1 MKSAHTFLP
10 GAFSLLLC
18 TGALAQSNAAQTRQ
32 FEWQTATPESEGMS
46 SAKLEALKARLASKK
61 TKAFL
66 VIRNDRIVYEW
77 YGDGHSA
84 TNRHGTASLAKA
96 VVGGLSLAV
105 AMTDGRISLD
115 DPASKFVPQWKSEPN
130 KSKITVRQ
138 LGSHTSGL
146 ADAEEDGKPHE
157 QLAGWKGDFWKR
169 LNPPDDPFTIARDR
183 TPMIFKPGEK
193 FQYSNPG
200 IAMMTYCVTAA
211 IGEGAH
217 KDVRTLLRER
227 VMHPIGVADAEWSAG
242 YGKTDTV
249 DDLPLVG
256 SWGGGAYTARA
267 MARLGRLV
275 LREGD
280 WDGRRILSRE
290 SVHAVTRDAG
300 LPGDCGMGWWGNGG
314 ARYAGLPKDAIWGA
328 GAGDQLL
335 LVVPSLSL
343 IMVRN
348 GQTLEPGP
356 GEPPVRQDDV
366 FTKYHDYRARILFEP
381 LVEAIVDKG
390 RSALVAPYPPSKVIT
405 GIEWAPKETIRRA
418 AKGSDNWPV
427 TWADDDALYG
437 AYGDGNGFEPFTPQK
452 LSMGFARI
460 TGGASNFRGENL
472 RSASGETL
480 GQGAAGRKAS
490 GLLSVQGILYLWT
503 RNATNAQLAW
513 SSDHGATWSW
523 ADWRFTESFGCPTF
537 VNFGRD
543 YAGARD
549 GHVYVCSPDHGSAY
563 ERADRFV
570 LASVPKDRIRD
581 RAAYEFFGRVDENG
595 QPIWSREIGT
605 RGAAFS
611 FPGGCYR
618 PGITFN
624 PSLQRYLLVQALPGA
639 GSKDQAGKVD
649 TRFSGGL
656 AVFDAPELWGPWTTA
671 FFAREW
677 DAGPGDSASFPPKW
691 MSDDG
696 REVHLVF
703 AGDDSFSVRAAKLT
717 TAETAGSG
725 TASTSYFPPPE
736 SQGGWRTL
744 DNPEEIRRLGGMDPD
759 KLSALKDWLLQSDK
773 RNFAAVVIRNGYVVL
788 EVERGNSAKTD
799 SRRVASVSKAV
810 CATVLAIASERS
822 QRGLTPRKMKFDD
835 PAFDFIPWAQPLS
848 DPRKAG
854 ITVKQL
860 LNHTSGLCPEATGAR
875 NDGSWEYIFG
885 HTGDARTEK
894 LAFDPGT
901 ACGYSSHALHH
912 ASLVCETV
920 TGKPYDQFAIE
931 ALFKPVGVE
940 HWWFQYYDG
949 GEKIGRHPSHGLGM
963 PARDLA
969 RIAYCMLRGGR
980 WQNQQVVPRWFAEET
995 GAPTHS
1001 VKTREM
1007 RFKRD
1012 AESFSHAWELPGRLT
1027 GEGGNGAG
1035 IPRDARYK
1043 PGSGGQLIAFVP
1055 SLDLVITR
1063 QTGSS
1068 GQWEYEDYL
1077 RRACAATP

>member
-1 MKSAHTFLP
+1 
-10 GAFSLLLC
+10 
-18 TGALAQSNAAQTRQ
+18 
-32 FEWQTATPESEGMS
+32 MS
-46 SAKLEALKARLASKK
+46 SAKLEQLKTRLAGKK

-66 VIRNDRIVYEW
+66 VVRNDRIVYEW
-77 YGDGHSA
+77 YSDGTSA

-105 AMTDGRISLD
+105 AMTDGKISLD
-115 DPASKFVPQWKSEPN
+115 DPVAKFVPQWKNEAG
-130 KSKITVRQ
+130 KSKITVRH

-157 QLAGWKGDFWKR
+157 QLTGWKGDFWKR

-183 TPMIFKPGEK
+183 TPMIFAPGEK
-193 FQYSNPG
+193 LQYSNPG
-200 IAMMTYCVTAA
+200 IAMMTYCATAA
-211 IGEGAH
+211 IREGTH
-217 KDVRTLLRER
+217 KDIRTLLRER
-227 VMHPIGVADAEWSAG
+227 VMRPIGVADTEWSVG
-242 YGKTDTV
+242 YGKTDIV
-249 DDLPLVG
+249 DGLPLVG
-256 SWGGGAYTARA
+256 SWGGGNFTARA

-290 SVHAVTRDAG
+290 SVRSVTGDAG

-314 ARYAGLPKDAIWGA
+314 ARYAGLPKDAVWGA

-335 LVVPSLSL
+335 LVIPSLNL
-343 IMVRN
+343 VMLRN

-381 LVEAIVDKG
+381 LVEAITG
-390 RSALVAPYPPSKVIT
+390 RAGQSRSALAAPYPPSKAIT
-405 GIEWAPKETIRRA
+405 GLEWGPKETIKRA
-418 AKGSDNWPV
+418 AKGSDNWPL

-460 TGGASNFRGENL
+460 TGGAANFQGANV
-472 RSASGETL
+472 RSLSGETL
-480 GQGAAGRKAS
+480 GQGPAGKKAS
-490 GLLSVQGILYLWT
+490 GLLCVDGILYLLT

-513 SSDHGATWSW
+513 SADHGATWSW

-537 VNFGRD
+537 VNFGRN

-549 GHVYVCSPDHGSAY
+549 GYVYVCSPDSNSAY
-563 ERADRFV
+563 ERADRLV
-570 LASVPKDRIRD
+570 LARVPKDRIRD
-581 RAAYEFFGRVDENG
+581 RDAYEFFVRADGNG
-595 QPIWSREIGT
+595 QPLWSREIRD
-605 RGAAFS
+605 RGGS
-611 FPGGCYR
+611 FQFAGGCYR
-618 PGITFN
+618 PGTTFN
-624 PSLQRYLLVQALPGA
+624 RALQRYLLVQALPGP
-639 GSKDQAGKVD
+639 GSKDAAGRID

-656 AVFDAPELWGPWTTA
+656 AIFDAPEPWGPWTTA
-671 FFAREW
+671 YFASEW
-677 DAGPGDSASFPPKW
+677 DIGPGDSASLPTKW
-691 MSDDG
+691 MSEDG
-696 REVHLVF
+696 RELQLVF
-703 AGDDSFSVRAAKLT
+703 SGDDSFSVRAAKVT
-717 TAETAGSG
+717 EVKSSGNETA
-725 TASTSYFPPPE
+725 AVAAYFPPPE
-736 SQGGWRTL
+736 SKGGWRTL
-744 DNPEEIRRLGGMDPD
+744 EAPDEIRRLGGMDPD
-759 KLSALKDWLLQSDK
+759 KLGALKDWLLQSDK
-773 RNFAAVVIRNGYVVL
+773 RTFAAVVIRNGYVLL
-788 EVERGNSAKTD
+788 EVERGNSAKMD

-810 CATVLAIASERS
+810 CSTVLAIASERS
-822 QRGLTPRKMKFDD
+822 QQGLTPRKMKFDD

-848 DPRKAG
+848 DPRKAH

-860 LNHTSGLCPEATGAR
+860 LNHTSGLCPEVTGAP
-875 NDGSWEYIFG
+875 NDGSWEYLFG
-885 HTGDARTEK
+885 QTGDPRTAK

-901 ACGYSSHALHH
+901 ACGYSTHALAH
-912 ASLVCETV
+912 AALVCEAV

-931 ALFKPVGVE
+931 ALFKPIGVE

-949 GEKIGRHPSHGLGM
+949 GEKIGRHPSHGMGM

-980 WQNQQVVPRWFAEET
+980 WQDQQVVPKWFVEES
-995 GAPTHS
+995 GAPTHN

-1012 AESFSHAWELPGRLT
+1012 AESFSHAWELPARLT

-1035 IPRDARYK
+1035 IPMDARFK

-1068 GQWEYEDYL
+1068 GDWQYEEYL
-1077 RRACAATP
+1077 RRACAAVLKP